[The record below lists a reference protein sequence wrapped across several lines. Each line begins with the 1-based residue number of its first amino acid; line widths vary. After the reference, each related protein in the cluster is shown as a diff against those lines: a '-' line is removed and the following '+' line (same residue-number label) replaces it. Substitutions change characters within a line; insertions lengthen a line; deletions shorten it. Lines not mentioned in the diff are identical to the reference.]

1 MGFLDAIARQIA
13 NLEAPSLSQPTS
25 TVAPPK
31 PVTKDWKGNVI
42 SGNIYELG
50 NTDGIS
56 VGASPGI
63 TKIMD
68 FIKSGKAKLVDAYP
82 YTYVKDGYLATGY
95 SDQPTSPYYYNTD
108 TNNYEQPPAQKLLLL
123 DGKLYAGGN
132 DWGISPLLE
141 PTGQFTE
148 EGQPATAFTGKYKIR
163 TRADGNVF
171 DEAVFKPDETGNI
184 VAYSPKTWQT
194 GSNSG
199 GFFGSSAIGGFFND
213 LVEMAQTTAPV
224 WAPAVLPAVG
234 SELASALGV
243 SNAAG
248 TALANTALQVAQGK
262 PLEDVVTGSLINQGI
277 NTVAG
282 ALAPQATT
290 PDFNEQTAGLQDVY
304 GGNLSVEDI
313 VAGFDTVSPLADT
326 TTDLDTAFLQ
336 DMGQPIEVPQ
346 APLDYLAADAAQ
358 TEAND
363 INAMA
368 DVGNQPV
375 ATETPP
381 NLEGGDLGM
390 TEEEAQNQF
399 YEEIGLNPETVVD
412 TPAVS
417 TSGDTPEIPQ
427 EVTNNL
433 TKEQIAKLLKTGI
446 NLFGGLAAASK
457 GLSALSGG
465 TTPTMPAIGGGTM
478 PTIQAPTPFTGTY
491 SGLNPY
497 SADYYQQVQQNYN
510 RLFPTAPI
518 DVATPLQSWYQTQFV
533 PDTTISNKLFG
544 V

>member
-1 MGFLDAIARQIA
+1 MLNDYTIALLTAIQNGTAYIVPESVDKNGVVGTGKLHFPGEENYQIQSGRVMINAAKGIDFVRPMVTTARSAQ
-13 NLEAPSLSQPTS
+13 
-25 TVAPPK
+25 
-31 PVTKDWKGNVI
+31 
-42 SGNIYELG
+42 
-50 NTDGIS
+50 
-56 VGASPGI
+56 GI
-63 TKIMD
+63 T
-68 FIKSGKAKLVDAYP
+68 
-82 YTYVKDGYLATGY
+82 
-95 SDQPTSPYYYNTD
+95 
-108 TNNYEQPPAQKLLLL
+108 
-123 DGKLYAGGN
+123 
-132 DWGISPLLE
+132 
-141 PTGQFTE
+141 
-148 EGQPATAFTGKYKIR
+148 
-163 TRADGNVF
+163 
-171 DEAVFKPDETGNI
+171 
-184 VAYSPKTWQT
+184 YSPSSKLELTPLY
-194 GSNSG
+194 G
-199 GFFGSSAIGGFFND
+199 GTEGTLAKITVSLGENNKILPSPNPND
-213 LVEMAQTTAPV
+213 LVQINTSSGPTALSNVLGAAALAYLVPGAGAAIAAELGLTTT
-224 WAPAVLPAVG
+224 
-234 SELASALGV
+234 
-243 SNAAG
+243 AG
-248 TALANTALQVAQGK
+248 TALVSSALQAAQGK
-262 PLEDVVTGSLINQGI
+262 DLTDIVKSTATGAIGGAVAAPVAELTDSTALGNIAGSTAAGLMSGQDLEQALTSSLINQGI
-277 NTVAG
+277 NTVAS
-282 ALAPQATT
+282 AVAAPEVSV

-304 GGNLSVEDI
+304 GGNLSVDDI
-313 VAGFDTVSPLADT
+313 IAGFDTVSPLADT
-326 TTDLDTAFLQ
+326 TADLDTAFLQ

-346 APLDYLAADAAQ
+346 APIDYLAADAAQ

-417 TSGDTPEIPQ
+417 TSGDTPEIPE

-465 TTPTMPAIGGGTM
+465 STPTMPAIGGGTM

-510 RLFPTAPI
+510 RLFPTATV